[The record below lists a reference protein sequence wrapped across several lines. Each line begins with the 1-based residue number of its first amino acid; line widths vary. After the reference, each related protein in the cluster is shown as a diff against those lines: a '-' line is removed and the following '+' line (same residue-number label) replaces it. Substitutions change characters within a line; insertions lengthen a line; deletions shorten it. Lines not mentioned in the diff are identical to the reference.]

1 MPNFFFL
8 IARKSKEKI
17 FKILKTPKK
26 KKEKRKKKKE
36 KKKQQQQHRGLRLL
50 GLVTYIYSIEL

>member
-1 MPNFFFL
+1 MPIFFIFL

-26 KKEKRKKKKE
+26 KKEKRKKKK
-36 KKKQQQQHRGLRLL
+36 KQQQQHRGLRLL

>member
-26 KKEKRKKKKE
+26 KKEKRKKKKNNNNNKE
-36 KKKQQQQHRGLRLL
+36 G
-50 GLVTYIYSIEL
+50 

>member
-1 MPNFFFL
+1 MPIFFIFL

-26 KKEKRKKKKE
+26 KKEKRKKKKNNNNNN
-36 KKKQQQQHRGLRLL
+36 
-50 GLVTYIYSIEL
+50 IEG